1 MSITGTWKMTMSSP
15 LGEQNAT
22 LQIEEVSGALQGT
35 LTGSGAPSPVEELNV
50 SGSDVAFAAD
60 ADTPVGKLRL
70 GFTGAVAGDTF
81 SGKYS
86 TPFGAFDF
94 TGTRV

>member
-1 MSITGTWKMTMSSP
+1 MSVTGTWKMTLTSP
-15 LGEQNAT
+15 LGEQTAT
-22 LQIEEVSGALQGT
+22 LQIQEAAGAYSGT
-35 LTGSGAPSPVEELNV
+35 LTGSGDPSPLEDLSVA
-50 SGSDVAFAAD
+50 GSDLQFAAN
-60 ADTPVGKLRL
+60 ADTPVGKMRL

-94 TGTRV
+94 TGTRA